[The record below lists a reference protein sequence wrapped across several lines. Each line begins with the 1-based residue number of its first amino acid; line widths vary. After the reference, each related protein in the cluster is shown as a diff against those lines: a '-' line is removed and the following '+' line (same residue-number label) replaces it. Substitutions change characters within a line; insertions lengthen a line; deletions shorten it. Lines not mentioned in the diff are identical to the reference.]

1 MNESGLLS
9 SEDIEQIE
17 AIGARL
23 EVLYEDEHYVAVYK
37 PAGLLVH
44 RSWLAKEASQFAL
57 QILRDQLGQYVYP
70 VHRLDRP
77 TCGVLLMAKSSEAAR
92 KLAEQFASHKVGKN
106 YLAVVRGYVEGEHLL
121 DYPLKEKLDKMTDRQ
136 AREDK
141 PAQSAITA
149 YQGLQTAELPYPSGK
164 FPTSRYSLVAMQ
176 PKTGRKH
183 QLRRHMHHLS
193 HHIIGDTTYGDGRHN
208 RLFRDLGYSGL
219 WLFSNRLS
227 FVHPYK
233 LQSIEIDCP
242 LPDRWKR
249 LYQLMTW
256 N

>member
-44 RSWLAKEASQFAL
+44 RSWIAKEASLFAL
-57 QILRDQLGQYVYP
+57 QMLRDQLGQYVYP

-121 DYPLKEKLDKMTDRQ
+121 DYP
-136 AREDK
+136 
-141 PAQSAITA
+141 
-149 YQGLQTAELPYPSGK
+149 
-164 FPTSRYSLVAMQ
+164 
-176 PKTGRKH
+176 
-183 QLRRHMHHLS
+183 
-193 HHIIGDTTYGDGRHN
+193 
-208 RLFRDLGYSGL
+208 
-219 WLFSNRLS
+219 
-227 FVHPYK
+227 
-233 LQSIEIDCP
+233 
-242 LPDRWKR
+242 
-249 LYQLMTW
+249 
-256 N
+256 